1 MDEEDSE
8 VEHNVINLMT
18 RTVDC
23 SKVDLTSEAES
34 EAELLSEDK
43 PDPDQENEGVPWNK
57 LFYFA
62 DILFRVRKTS
72 VMTSGRV

>member
-1 MDEEDSE
+1 MPSRMDEEDSE

-34 EAELLSEDK
+34 EAKLLSEDK
-43 PDPDQENEGVPWNK
+43 PDTDQENEVLS
-57 LFYFA
+57 LF
-62 DILFRVRKTS
+62 IS
-72 VMTSGRV
+72 S